1 MIFGLFLLFIIFI
14 LWMLFVRGILFRLIL
29 FFAGWFGIT
38 YLLSHY
44 IAGASQPALNS
55 GGYHMSWA
63 ALVASIICLLALIT
77 TKE

>member
-1 MIFGLFLLFIIFI
+1 MIFGLFLLFIIFV
-14 LWMLFVRGILFRLIL
+14 LWMLFVRGVLFKIIL

-44 IAGASQPALNS
+44 VAGMAQPALNS

-63 ALVASIICLLALIT
+63 SLIASIICVMALAT
-77 TKE
+77 TRN